1 MKKEA
6 EIYIHIPFC
15 VKKCAYC
22 DFLSAP
28 ATREVQK
35 QYVQRLIEEIST
47 SKWAGE
53 GISVPTIFIG
63 GGTPSILPGEEI
75 KTILETIRSYFDVAV
90 DAEITIECNPG
101 TLDKEKLV
109 AYKAAGVNRLSIGL
123 QSTNDK
129 ELALLGRIHSYDEF
143 KESYALARQMGFDNI
158 NVDLMSALPGQS
170 LMSYQETLNKVCEL
184 KPEHISAY
192 SLIVEEGTPFYE
204 QYGEDNLLRE
214 KGKIPRLLP
223 SEEEERKMYEFTKYY
238 LEAEG
243 YKRYEISNYAKDGYE
258 CRHNKGYWER
268 TPYIGFG
275 LGASGLM
282 DETRCQNEGNLAEY
296 LQGQFMG
303 ESHLLSET
311 EQMEE
316 FMFLGLRLTEGI
328 SLEKF
333 YGNYGVDMHEIY
345 GEKINNLIENKLLEE
360 DKLNHKLRLT
370 DYGRDIS
377 NYVLSHFLL

>member
-1 MKKEA
+1 MKKIA

-35 QYVQRLIEEIST
+35 QYVQRLIQEIST

-63 GGTPSILPGEEI
+63 GGTPSILDGEDIEH
-75 KTILETIRSYFDVAV
+75 ILNELRKHFSVEQ

-101 TLDKEKLV
+101 TLDEEKLQ
-109 AYKAAGVNRLSIGL
+109 AYKRAGINRLSIGL

-129 ELALLGRIHSYDEF
+129 ELRLLGRIHTYDEF
-143 KESYALARQMGFDNI
+143 LHSYGMARKMGFKNI
-158 NVDLMSALPGQS
+158 NIDLMSALPGQTPD
-170 LMSYQETLNKVCEL
+170 SYEETLKRVCKLE
-184 KPEHISAY
+184 PEHISAY
-192 SLIVEEGTPFYE
+192 SLIIEEGTPFYE
-204 QYGEDNLLRE
+204 RYSEDNLLRE
-214 KGKIPRLLP
+214 RGDIPHLLP
-223 SEEEERKMYEFTKYY
+223 SEEAERQMYELTKSY
-238 LEAEG
+238 LEKMG
-243 YKRYEISNYAKDGYE
+243 YYRYEISNYAKTGYE
-258 CRHNKGYWER
+258 CKHNIGYWIR

-275 LGASGLM
+275 LEASGLM

-296 LQGQFMG
+296 LQGNFAGTKQA
-303 ESHLLSET
+303 LSKE

-316 FMFLGLRLTEGI
+316 FMFLGLRLTAGV
-328 SLEKF
+328 SALEFRQKF
-333 YGNYGVDMHEIY
+333 DVDIEEVY
-345 GEKINNLIENKLLEE
+345 GEKIKSLIENKLLEC
-360 DKLNHKLRLT
+360 DKLKQNLILT